1 MSAILSASSR
11 ITISTSSKKTFSDK
25 EYFGDVNIGE
35 VFRLRPDSQA
45 KTFRKVKD
53 GTALD
58 VREMKE
64 VQLGDRDE
72 IYVKS

>member
-1 MSAILSASSR
+1 MANDHAQDR
-11 ITISTSSKKTFSDK
+11 YDPPGVGTDWEK

-35 VFRLRPDSQA
+35 VFRLRPDSKA
-45 KTFRKVKD
+45 KTFRKVKA
-53 GTALD
+53 GIAFD
-58 VREMKE
+58 VKELKE

>member
-1 MSAILSASSR
+1 MANDHAQDR
-11 ITISTSSKKTFSDK
+11 YDPPGVGSDWEK

-35 VFRLRPDSQA
+35 IFRLRPDSQA

-53 GTALD
+53 GVAFD
-58 VREMKE
+58 VKELKE
-64 VQLGDRDE
+64 VRLGDRDE

>member
-1 MSAILSASSR
+1 MANDHAQDRYDPPKVGSD
-11 ITISTSSKKTFSDK
+11 FDK

-35 VFRLRPDSQA
+35 VFRLRPDSKA

-53 GTALD
+53 GFAFD
-58 VREMKE
+58 INESKE
-64 VQLGDRDE
+64 IQLGDRDE

>member
-1 MSAILSASSR
+1 MANDHAQDR
-11 ITISTSSKKTFSDK
+11 YDPPGVGSDWEK

-35 VFRLRPDSQA
+35 IFRLRPDSQA

-53 GTALD
+53 GIAFD
-58 VREMKE
+58 VKELKE
-64 VQLGDRDE
+64 VQLGDKDE

>member
-1 MSAILSASSR
+1 MANDHAQDR
-11 ITISTSSKKTFSDK
+11 YDPPGVGTDWEK

-35 VFRLRPDSQA
+35 VFRLRPDSSA

-53 GTALD
+53 GIAFD
-58 VREMKE
+58 VKESKE
-64 VQLGDRDE
+64 VQLEDRDE

>member
-1 MSAILSASSR
+1 MANDHAQDR
-11 ITISTSSKKTFSDK
+11 YDPPGVGSDWEK

-35 VFRLRPDSQA
+35 VFRLRPDSSA

-53 GTALD
+53 GVALD
-58 VREMKE
+58 VKELKE

>member
-1 MSAILSASSR
+1 MSNDHAQDRYDPPGIG
-11 ITISTSSKKTFSDK
+11 TDWEK

-53 GTALD
+53 GIAFD
-58 VREMKE
+58 VKELKE
-64 VQLGDRDE
+64 VQLGDKDE

>member
-1 MSAILSASSR
+1 MSNDHAQDRYDPPSVG
-11 ITISTSSKKTFSDK
+11 TDWEK

-35 VFRLRPDSQA
+35 IFRLRPDNQA

-53 GTALD
+53 GVAFD
-58 VREMKE
+58 VKE
-64 VQLGDRDE
+64 LKEIQLGDREE

>member
-1 MSAILSASSR
+1 MANDHAQDRYDPPSVG
-11 ITISTSSKKTFSDK
+11 SDWEK

-35 VFRLRPDSQA
+35 VFRLRPDSKA
-45 KTFRKVKD
+45 KTFRKVRD

-58 VREMKE
+58 LKELKE
-64 VQLGDRDE
+64 VQLEDRDE

>member
-1 MSAILSASSR
+1 MSNDHAQDRYDPPKIGSD
-11 ITISTSSKKTFSDK
+11 FDK

-35 VFRLRPDSQA
+35 VFRLRPDSKA

-53 GTALD
+53 KIAFDIT
-58 VREMKE
+58 ESKE